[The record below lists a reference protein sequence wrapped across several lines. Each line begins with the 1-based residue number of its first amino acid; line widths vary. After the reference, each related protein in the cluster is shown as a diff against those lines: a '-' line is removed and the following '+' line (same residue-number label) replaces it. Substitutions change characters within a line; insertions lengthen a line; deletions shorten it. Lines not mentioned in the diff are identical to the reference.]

1 MVKEVKSTE
10 DVKKLMKS
18 TKPVAIF
25 FYMETCPHCQVM
37 HKPWDDLEKEMKDV
51 DFEKVESEHVPDE
64 LGISGYPHFI
74 LVQDG
79 KKKKTVGGEMSKE
92 DLKSR
97 LFSGGRRPVSKRNRS
112 LRLRRRRGKVAHR
125 TARMNVS
132 FRK

>member
-74 LVQDG
+74 LIQDG
-79 KKKKTVGGEMSKE
+79 KQKKKVGGEMSKE
-92 DLKSR
+92 DLKSS
-97 LFSGGRRPVSKRNRS
+97 LFSGGRRSSKRSRS
-112 LRLRRRRGKVAHR
+112 LRLRSRRRKVLHR
-125 TARMNVS
+125 TARLHRS
-132 FRK
+132 LRK